1 MSSFNIN
8 RPSNRPQITEAQSM
22 MNNGGAGNTGYM
34 AQGKKKKKKDEDEF
48 DPSILEGG
56 TEDSFQ
62 RSQEEF
68 EEDDD
73 YYNTPKSS
81 RGTSKENENKP
92 KTGVKGVVFGILG
105 KVAQAAD
112 SVIEKVSEK
121 KTADDK
127 DDNSGGGDFL
137 TLSK

>member
-8 RPSNRPQITEAQSM
+8 GPSNRPQITEAQSM

-34 AQGKKKKKKDEDEF
+34 AQGKKKKKKDESEF
-48 DPSILEGG
+48 DPSILEDGA
-56 TEDSFQ
+56 EDSFQ
-62 RSQEEF
+62 RSQDEF

-73 YYNTPKSS
+73 YYNTANSADNASS
-81 RGTSKENENKP
+81 ENESKP
-92 KTGVKGVVFGILG
+92 KTDVKGIVFGILG

-121 KTADDK
+121 KTADGK
-127 DDNSGGGDFL
+127 DDNNGGGDFL

>member
-8 RPSNRPQITEAQSM
+8 GPSNRPQITEAQNM

-34 AQGKKKKKKDEDEF
+34 AQGKKKKKKGEDEF
-48 DPSILEGG
+48 DPSILEEGA
-56 TEDSFQ
+56 EDSFQ
-62 RSQEEF
+62 HSQDEF
-68 EEDDD
+68 EDDDD
-73 YYNTPKSS
+73 YYNTSNSS
-81 RGTSKENENKP
+81 KNASKEDENKP
-92 KTGVKGVVFGILG
+92 KPGVKGVVFGILG

-127 DDNSGGGDFL
+127 DDNNGGGDFL